1 MKVLYE
7 IKDKIAFI
15 TINRPEVLNA
25 MDGETYHL
33 LSKAWTDV
41 RDNPDVWVAIV
52 TGAGEKSFTVGADLR
67 AVAVDFKVGKDIP
80 TMFGPKA
87 DLWQTQKDQLL
98 NRGLEVWKP
107 VIAAINGYCMAGGMT
122 LAFATDFRIAAE
134 HATFEISEV
143 KRSLLAGNGGCVRA
157 LKQFPFTIAMEMLL
171 LGRRLTAQEAL
182 EYKFLNRVVP
192 LKHLM
197 TTAEEYARRLCEM
210 GPLAVRA
217 IKELAIKSQY
227 MRLEDA
233 LRLEQAMMHH
243 LTSTEDAKEGVAAFI
258 EKRTPVFKGE

>member
-1 MKVLYE
+1 MKVIYE
-7 IKDKIAFI
+7 IKDKVAYI

-33 LSKAWTDV
+33 LSEAWIDV
-41 RDNPDVWVAIV
+41 RDNPNVWAAIV
-52 TGAGEKSFTVGADLR
+52 TGAGEKSFTVGADLK
-67 AVAVDFKVGKDIP
+67 AVNKDP
-80 TMFGPKA
+80 TMLGTKP

-134 HATFEISEV
+134 HAVFEISEV
-143 KRSLLAGNGGCVRA
+143 KRGVLAGNGGCVRA

-182 EYKFLNRVVP
+182 DYKFLNKVVP
-192 LKHLM
+192 LKDLM
-197 TTAEEYARRLCEM
+197 PTAEEYAERLRGV
-210 GPLAVRA
+210 GPLATRA

-227 MRLEDA
+227 MRLEEA
-233 LRLEQAMMHH
+233 LRFEWVMMHH
-243 LTSTEDAKEGVAAFI
+243 LASTADAKEGIAAFV
-258 EKRTPVFKGE
+258 EKRRPIYRAQ